1 MEERKQCFDDK
12 TDVRAK
18 LGEVAKTLV
27 TAGGLFDGVHVFT
40 GHGDVPVALPIRGT
54 VDLGTAS
61 GGSSAARVVATQ
73 APKAKS
79 YHGTAD
85 VTASMAKM
93 RLTQLAEEI
102 INVLV
107 SDPNAVV
114 KVTVEI
120 QAEFPNGVSDQV
132 KRAVSENSKSLGL
145 KANDWE

>member
-1 MEERKQCFDDK
+1 
-12 TDVRAK
+12 
-18 LGEVAKTLV
+18 
-27 TAGGLFDGVHVFT
+27 
-40 GHGDVPVALPIRGT
+40 
-54 VDLGTAS
+54 
-61 GGSSAARVVATQ
+61 
-73 APKAKS
+73 
-79 YHGTAD
+79 
-85 VTASMAKM
+85 M